1 MTYPRAAVGGLL
13 LKIGLTGAIAS
24 GKSLVGGMFVSL
36 GAHLIKA
43 DEISHQLIQP
53 GQSVYEEVVRAFG
66 REILNADGRIDR
78 SRLANSAFSDADN
91 KPSRVEELNKIIH
104 PEVVRRQKE
113 WMKRIGRQ
121 DPKTIAIVEAALIIE
136 AGAVGDFDRM
146 VVVTCRPEQR
156 IERWARRTGVPN
168 DIARKEVERRMAAQL
183 PEEDKVKIADHVID
197 NSGTVA
203 ETELQVRKLFDSF
216 KPAT

>member
-1 MTYPRAAVGGLL
+1 M

-53 GQSVYEEVVRAFG
+53 GEAVYEEVVRTFG
-66 REILNADGRIDR
+66 REILNSDGSIDR

-104 PEVVRRQKE
+104 PEVVRRQQE
-113 WMKRIGRQ
+113 WMEGVGRLES
-121 DPKTIAIVEAALIIE
+121 KAIAIVEAALIIE

-156 IERWARRTGVPN
+156 IERWARRTGV
-168 DIARKEVERRMAAQL
+168 DLDTARNEVARRMAAQL
-183 PEEDKVKIADHVID
+183 PEEEKVKIADHVID

-203 ETELQVRKLFDSF
+203 ETEIQVRKLFDIF
-216 KPAT
+216 KWAA

>member
-1 MTYPRAAVGGLL
+1 M

-53 GQSVYEEVVRAFG
+53 GEAVYEEVVRTFG
-66 REILNADGRIDR
+66 REILNSDGSIDR

-113 WMKRIGRQ
+113 WMEGVGRLE
-121 DPKTIAIVEAALIIE
+121 PKAIAIVEAALIIE

-156 IERWARRTGVPN
+156 IERWARRTGV
-168 DIARKEVERRMAAQL
+168 DLDTARNEVARRMTAQL
-183 PEEDKVKIADHVID
+183 PEEEKVKIADHVID

-203 ETELQVRKLFDSF
+203 ETEIQVRKLFDIF
-216 KPAT
+216 KWAA

>member
-1 MTYPRAAVGGLL
+1 M

-53 GQSVYEEVVRAFG
+53 GEAVYEEVVRTFG
-66 REILNADGRIDR
+66 REILNSDGSIDR

-104 PEVVRRQKE
+104 PEVVRRQQE
-113 WMKRIGRQ
+113 WMEGVGRLE
-121 DPKTIAIVEAALIIE
+121 PKAIAIVEAALIIE

-156 IERWARRTGVPN
+156 IERWARRTGV
-168 DIARKEVERRMAAQL
+168 DLDTARNEVARRMAAQL
-183 PEEDKVKIADHVID
+183 PEEEKVKIADHVID

-203 ETELQVRKLFDSF
+203 ETEIQVRKLFDIF
-216 KPAT
+216 KWAA

>member
-1 MTYPRAAVGGLL
+1 M

-53 GQSVYEEVVRAFG
+53 GEAVYEEVVRTFG
-66 REILNADGRIDR
+66 REILNSDGSIDR

-113 WMKRIGRQ
+113 WMEGVGRLES
-121 DPKTIAIVEAALIIE
+121 KAIAIVEAALIIE

-156 IERWARRTGVPN
+156 IERWARRTGV
-168 DIARKEVERRMAAQL
+168 DLDTARNEVARRMAAQL
-183 PEEDKVKIADHVID
+183 PEEEKVKIADHVID

-203 ETELQVRKLFDSF
+203 ETEIQVRKLFDIF
-216 KPAT
+216 KWAA

>member
-1 MTYPRAAVGGLL
+1 M

-24 GKSLVGGMFVSL
+24 GKSLVGEILVSL

-53 GQSVYEEVVRAFG
+53 GEAVYEEVVRTFG
-66 REILNADGRIDR
+66 REILKPDGTIDR
-78 SRLANSAFSDADN
+78 SRLANSAFGNEGN

-113 WMKRIGRQ
+113 WMEAIGRQ
-121 DPKTIAIVEAALIIE
+121 DPNEIAIVEAALIVE

-146 VVVTCRPEQR
+146 VVVTCDPQQR
-156 IERWARRTGVPN
+156 IERWAHRTGVGL
-168 DIARKEVERRMAAQL
+168 DTARKEVERRMAAQL
-183 PEEDKVKIADHVID
+183 PEEDKVKIADYVID

-203 ETELQVRKLFDSF
+203 ETEGQVRRLFSVF
-216 KPAT
+216 KRHIAD